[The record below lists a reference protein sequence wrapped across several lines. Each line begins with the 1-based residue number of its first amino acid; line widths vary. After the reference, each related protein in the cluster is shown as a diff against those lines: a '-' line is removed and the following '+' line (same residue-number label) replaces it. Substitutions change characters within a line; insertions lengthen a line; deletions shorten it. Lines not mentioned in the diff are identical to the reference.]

1 MIKFQYNLREK
12 DNFIFFS
19 HCVLR
24 NFHVDNRVAAFNL
37 LSFFNYIILIFATI
51 MNNIHPKNLLNV
63 PNIRY
68 STCRINEMNDGS
80 LNGGIKLHF
89 DFLEKVLV
97 KNGVKVEDRVEEFVT
112 RFTFSK
118 RAKLILPITT
128 KANGKKRTKIW
139 TDAAILR

>member
-1 MIKFQYNLREK
+1 MK
-12 DNFIFFS
+12 S
-19 HCVLR
+19 
-24 NFHVDNRVAAFNL
+24 
-37 LSFFNYIILIFATI
+37 ILVTI

-63 PNIRY
+63 PNVRY

-80 LNGGIKLHF
+80 LNGGVKLHF
-89 DFLEKVLV
+89 DFLDKVLV

-128 KANGKKRTKIW
+128 KANGKNKMEQMQVACDKNLMNTN
-139 TDAAILR
+139 